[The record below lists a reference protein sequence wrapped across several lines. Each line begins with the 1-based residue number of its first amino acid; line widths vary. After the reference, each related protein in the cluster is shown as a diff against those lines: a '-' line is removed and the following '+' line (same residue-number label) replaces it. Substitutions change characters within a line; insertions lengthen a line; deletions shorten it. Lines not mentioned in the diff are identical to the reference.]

1 MHCILSTIIWTPA
14 KGYMTFLVAF
24 SEVFRPFPYGITVGE
39 GGGWVGGRDGP
50 SESDPLKTTKTAV
63 I

>member
-1 MHCILSTIIWTPA
+1 MLSTIIWTPA

-24 SEVFRPFPYGITVGE
+24 SEVFLPFPYGITVG
-39 GGGWVGGRDGP
+39 GGRDGP

>member
-1 MHCILSTIIWTPA
+1 MLSTIIWTPA

-24 SEVFRPFPYGITVGE
+24 SDVFWPFPYGITVGE
-39 GGGWVGGRDGP
+39 GGGGGMGGRDGP

>member
-39 GGGWVGGRDGP
+39 GGVGGG
-50 SESDPLKTTKTAV
+50 EGWA